1 MREVRG
7 ASEARAITLQFRAVL
22 CHAPSWVV
30 DDRIGLNKKTDRRRR
45 ARPPLCGRLA
55 VSAHLAS
62 STSNTG
68 ITQDRAIP
76 QVLPGSTWP

>member
-30 DDRIGLNKKTDRRRR
+30 DDRIGHNKKTDRRRR

-55 VSAHLAS
+55 VSAHLAP
-62 STSNTG
+62 
-68 ITQDRAIP
+68 RMP
-76 QVLPGSTWP
+76 VLPKTG

>member
-30 DDRIGLNKKTDRRRR
+30 DDRIGHNKKTDRRRR
-45 ARPPLCGRLA
+45 A
-55 VSAHLAS
+55 V
-62 STSNTG
+62 
-68 ITQDRAIP
+68 
-76 QVLPGSTWP
+76 V

>member
-30 DDRIGLNKKTDRRRR
+30 GDRIGHNKKNGSSPPR
-45 ARPPLCGRLA
+45 AAAAVWSLGCLCP
-55 VSAHLAS
+55 S
-62 STSNTG
+62 G
-68 ITQDRAIP
+68 I
-76 QVLPGSTWP
+76 